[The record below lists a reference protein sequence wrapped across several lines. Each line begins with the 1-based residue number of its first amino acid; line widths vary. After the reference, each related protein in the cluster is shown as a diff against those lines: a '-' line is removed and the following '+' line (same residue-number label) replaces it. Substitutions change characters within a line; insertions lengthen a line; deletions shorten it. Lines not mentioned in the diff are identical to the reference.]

1 MKIFFNRKTEDKTLH
16 PFFVGKRDKYLL
28 NLEPKYSSIVFISA
42 KCVSVN
48 GPWYPLM
55 SNCTLNSPLEREW
68 DMFTSVINIKYSVFK
83 GAFSVM
89 PKVST
94 RHEDCL
100 PFLFL

>member
-1 MKIFFNRKTEDKTLH
+1 MKIFLNRKTEEETLL
-16 PFFVGKRDKYLL
+16 PFFVGKVDKHLL
-28 NLEPKYSSIVFISA
+28 DLEPKYNRMGSISA

-48 GPWYPLM
+48 GLCYPLM

-89 PKVST
+89 PKSST
-94 RHEDCL
+94 GHEDCL
-100 PFLFL
+100 GFLFL